1 MNIIEVHDAA
11 SRKAFIDMPVDI
23 YRDYPHW
30 VRPWNHE
37 IEAVFDE
44 KKNKFFKHGSVT
56 RWILK
61 DDAGKVI
68 GRVAAFINEKEAQ
81 TFEQPTG
88 GMGFFECINN
98 QEAAF
103 LLFDTCKAW
112 LEERG
117 MEAMDGPINF
127 GERNSWWGLLVEG
140 YDIPPNYQF
149 NYHPPY
155 YRELFEAYGFQMY
168 YQQFCYTRRL
178 EDPLSETVRAQAE
191 RLFNKKGYHFKTL
204 DFRNIDYFI
213 DATVEIYNA
222 AWVNHETFKPMKR
235 NHIANLFKMLKP
247 VADPK
252 LALFAFY
259 NETPIGFFVCIPDLN
274 PIVAKLNGK
283 FNWPSKLKFK
293 YHQIRGTSRV
303 FFGILFGVV
312 PRYQGR
318 GITNAFAR
326 LMQINSLESG
336 KYDTFEMGWLG
347 DFNPTMLHIAEAVG
361 TRKHKV
367 LHTMRKL
374 FDETKEFKRRPIIGK
389 EG

>member
-1 MNIIEVHDAA
+1 MKIIEVRDANH
-11 SRKAFIDMPVDI
+11 RKAFLDMPVDI
-23 YRDYPHW
+23 YKDYPKW

-44 KKNKFFKHGSVT
+44 KKNKFFKHGTVT
-56 RWILK
+56 RWIMK
-61 DDAGKVI
+61 NDSGKVI
-68 GRVAAFINEKEAQ
+68 GRVAAFINEKEAH
-81 TFEQPTG
+81 TFDQPTG
-88 GMGFFECINN
+88 GMGFFECIND
-98 QEAAF
+98 QKAAN

-117 MEAMDGPINF
+117 MEAMDGPVNF

-140 YDIPPNYQF
+140 YEYPPNYQF

-155 YRELFEAYGFQMY
+155 YRALFEAYGFQTY
-168 YQQFCYTRRL
+168 YKQFCYMRSLR
-178 EDPLSETVRAQAE
+178 DPLSETVLSQAN

-204 DFRNIDYFI
+204 DFKNIDYFI

-222 AWVNHETFKPMKR
+222 AWVDHETFKPMKR
-235 NHIANLFKMLKP
+235 SHIANLFKMLKP

-252 LALFAFY
+252 IALYAFY
-259 NETPIGFFVCIPDLN
+259 NETPIGFFICIPDLN
-274 PIVAKLNGK
+274 PIINKLNGK
-283 FNWPSKLKFK
+283 FNLLAKLKFK
-293 YHQIRGTSRV
+293 YHQLMGTSRV
-303 FFGILFGVV
+303 FMGILFGIV

-318 GITNAFAR
+318 GLTNAFAR
-326 LMQINSLESG
+326 IMQINCMESG

-347 DFNPTMLHIAEAVG
+347 DFNPTMLHVAEAVDAK
-361 TRKHKV
+361 KHKV